1 MLRTTFIL
9 GVGFFLN
16 LASFSTFANEHL
28 LKHVQAVGQTMS
40 ALYMTSLSHG
50 SNKYKRD
57 MEFYKQAAQESLAQY
72 VTSQG
77 KGHEALQK
85 AWNTIQSDIKLE
97 YSETYEWD
105 PDEALRR
112 DFRQYQS
119 NAYQLVSEQMADYKQ
134 APLSVL
140 LAAAQAETLIARFF
154 DVTTSYNGTISLSPI
169 DAEKVDPKTISQQ
182 FDASLTQLIKNTQDN
197 GLKKQIESALYKW
210 KFIEES
216 VVNYSDASAHFLVY
230 ATKNKIH
237 QVLSQNR
244 LVSVN

>member
-1 MLRTTFIL
+1 
-9 GVGFFLN
+9 
-16 LASFSTFANEHL
+16 
-28 LKHVQAVGQTMS
+28 
-40 ALYMTSLSHG
+40 
-50 SNKYKRD
+50 
-57 MEFYKQAAQESLAQY
+57 
-72 VTSQG
+72 
-77 KGHEALQK
+77 
-85 AWNTIQSDIKLE
+85 
-97 YSETYEWD
+97 
-105 PDEALRR
+105 
-112 DFRQYQS
+112 
-119 NAYQLVSEQMADYKQ
+119 
-134 APLSVL
+134 LSVL

-182 FDASLTQLIKNTQDN
+182 FDASLTQLIKNTQDTS
-197 GLKKQIESALYKW
+197 LKKQIESALYKW